1 MNEVTLIGFVGK
13 DVEVRYQQ
21 SGEPISNFSLATSES
36 WKDKTSGER
45 QERTEWHRVEV
56 FGPAAKFC
64 RDYVA
69 KGTKL
74 LVRGAIHYDEWT
86 DKDGNKRNTTKI
98 RVSGPRAFIEFAG
111 PKKDERSVPE
121 RAKAATEKSLGV
133 EPHPE
138 TGFQATDEDV
148 PFLLLIAPL
157 AGLLLRFVA

>member
-1 MNEVTLIGFVGK
+1 MNEVTLIGFVGR

-21 SGEPISNFSLATSES
+21 TGEPIANFSFATSES

-111 PKKDERSVPE
+111 PKKDQESRPVPE
-121 RAKAATEKSLGV
+121 RPVGDNGGLPIGTPAPAKE
-133 EPHPE
+133 
-138 TGFQATDEDV
+138 FQATDDDV
-148 PFLLLIAPL
+148 PF
-157 AGLLLRFVA
+157 